1 MLDLLDLL
9 LLRRG
14 IPADDRTLTFRRI
27 DGAVQSNVI
36 YFLPWHTPYGFA
48 RQAGFA
54 PLEFLAA
61 YEMPPAIVSSEP
73 ELSVRAMRALVQ
85 DAERLLDEHN
95 VAARE
100 ALIVG
105 LSVGTYPAIY
115 LANRIGARLC
125 AVAPADRADL
135 MTWQSPA
142 ARLVKR
148 RAIQKGYRLSHYAR
162 AMAGC
167 HPAQNLGG
175 VAPDSVF
182 VIGRRDPFV
191 PARRRAALLDAIE
204 RHLPSSQVV
213 MPDAGHFATLIAGGR
228 HQLAMLGLAPP
239 RWWRMPRP
247 LEWTLPWRGARRRP
261 AELTPR

>member
-14 IPADDRTLTFRRI
+14 VPADDRTLTFRRI

-54 PLEFLAA
+54 PLDFLAA

-73 ELSVRAMRALVQ
+73 ELSVRAMHALVQ
-85 DAERLLDEHN
+85 DAERLLAERD
-95 VAARE
+95 VAPKD

-115 LANRIGARLC
+115 LANKIGARLC

-142 ARLVKR
+142 ARIIKR
-148 RAIQKGYRLSHYAR
+148 RAIQKGYRLSHFAR

-167 HPAQNLGG
+167 HPDHNLAGI
-175 VAPDSVF
+175 PPETTI
-182 VIGRRDPFV
+182 VIGRSDPFV
-191 PARRRAALLDAIE
+191 PPRRRAAILAAIE
-204 RHLPSSQVV
+204 KHLPASSVV
-213 MPDAGHFATLIAGGR
+213 MLEAGHFATLMAGGR
-228 HQLAMLGLAPP
+228 HQLAMLGLSPP
-239 RWWRMPRP
+239 RRWRMPKS
-247 LEWTLPWRGARRRP
+247 LEWPFAWLGAG
-261 AELTPR
+261 ASGA

>member
-14 IPADDRTLTFRRI
+14 VPADDRTLTFRRI

-54 PLEFLAA
+54 PLDFLAA

-73 ELSVRAMRALVQ
+73 ELSVRAMHALVQ
-85 DAERLLDEHN
+85 DAERLLAERD
-95 VAARE
+95 VAPKD

-115 LANRIGARLC
+115 LANKIGARLC

-142 ARLVKR
+142 ARIIKR
-148 RAIQKGYRLSHYAR
+148 RAIQKGYRLSHFAR

-167 HPAQNLGG
+167 HPVHNLAGI
-175 VAPDSVF
+175 APESTF
-182 VIGRRDPFV
+182 VIGRSDPFV
-191 PARRRAALLDAIE
+191 PPRRRAAILAAIE
-204 RHLPSSQVV
+204 KHLPASSVV
-213 MPDAGHFATLIAGGR
+213 MLEAGHFATLMAGGR
-228 HQLAMLGLAPP
+228 HQLAMLGLSPP
-239 RWWRMPRP
+239 RRWRMPKS
-247 LEWTLPWRGARRRP
+247 LEWPFAWLGAG
-261 AELTPR
+261 ASGA